1 MVALGYGK
9 YARAADIVAV
19 IPIEDV
25 DRGRGRRTYVHVAGL
40 DAPIVASRSEAAILA
55 DMQRCASIATAHR
68 PPAQR
73 AVGSDVTAHSPLR
86 SGLRWRRRGGAGALS
101 A

>member
-1 MVALGYGK
+1 M
-9 YARAADIVAV
+9 

-55 DMQRCASIATAHR
+55 DMQRCAGLATAHR
-68 PPAQR
+68 PPVQR
-73 AVGSDVTAHSPLR
+73 AIGSDATAHGPRR
-86 SGLRWRRRGGAGALS
+86 SGLRWRRRGGVGTVS